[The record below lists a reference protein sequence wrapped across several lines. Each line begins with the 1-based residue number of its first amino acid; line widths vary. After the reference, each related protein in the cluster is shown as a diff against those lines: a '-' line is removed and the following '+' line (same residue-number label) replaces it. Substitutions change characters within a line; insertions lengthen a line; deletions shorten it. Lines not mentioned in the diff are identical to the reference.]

1 MMDDISV
8 DLQRLQYNTF
18 ITCILFT
25 QLVKRKSKQ
34 CWQTNLQ
41 ISTKQTITSNHRIF
55 LKLLKFVLN
64 VHEIFATER

>member
-34 CWQTNLQ
+34 CW
-41 ISTKQTITSNHRIF
+41 
-55 LKLLKFVLN
+55 
-64 VHEIFATER
+64 